1 MGFAGDLIAQ
11 HAEAW
16 RDSVRAPFLDR
27 CKDGSV
33 DPRDFETWLIQVSV
47 QCGRMGCEKACAQ
60 LGTEIRS

>member
-33 DPRDFETWLIQVSV
+33 DPRDFETWLIQVRV
-47 QCGRMGCEKACAQ
+47 QCG
-60 LGTEIRS
+60 